1 MRLHELYPF
10 AEERKAR
17 KRVGR
22 GSGSGLG
29 KTSGRGHKG
38 QNSRSGGGV
47 PAGFEGGQMPLAR
60 RLPKHGFK
68 NFLFKVEYE
77 IINLGRLVEVF
88 AGQSEINLD
97 DIYGRGLVK
106 PGAAVKILGVGSVDR
121 AVSIE
126 AHRFSGSAI
135 EKIKTAGGSIK
146 ALEQPE
152 EKE

>member
-77 IINLGRLVEVF
+77 VINLGRLVEVF

>member
-77 IINLGRLVEVF
+77 VINLGRLLEAF

-97 DIYGRGLVK
+97 DIYSRGLAK

-121 AVSIE
+121 VVSIE

-135 EKIKTAGGSIK
+135 EKIKTAGGSVK

>member
-10 AEERKAR
+10 AEERQTR

-97 DIYGRGLVK
+97 DIYSRGLVK

-121 AVSIE
+121 VVSIE

-135 EKIKTAGGSIK
+135 EKIKTAGGSVK